1 MNYFPTAIAIN
12 TEKSQ
17 NKAITLR
24 EVFGSHDSSPLDCT
38 RKNLSIWYHT
48 VPKIKQFRLYC
59 QRHNLI
65 SFFGRAKAKPDER
78 F

>member
-1 MNYFPTAIAIN
+1 MNYFRTAIAIN
-12 TEKSQ
+12 TEESM
-17 NKAITLR
+17 NRAIAQFFAFR
-24 EVFGSHDSSPLDCT
+24 PHE
-38 RKNLSIWYHT
+38 KKLSIWYHT
-48 VPKIKQFRLYC
+48 VPKIKQIKLYC